1 VRMTTATLEKRV
13 RTLEAE
19 VKSLKSVMRESVRAD
34 LRAKIIEGLN
44 SGPAVKIDGG
54 YWKKTEKQIKTK
66 AKKLPRWLQASLKD
80 VEEGRVSGP
89 FDTVDELMAHLQKK

>member
-1 VRMTTATLEKRV
+1 MRMTTATLEKRV